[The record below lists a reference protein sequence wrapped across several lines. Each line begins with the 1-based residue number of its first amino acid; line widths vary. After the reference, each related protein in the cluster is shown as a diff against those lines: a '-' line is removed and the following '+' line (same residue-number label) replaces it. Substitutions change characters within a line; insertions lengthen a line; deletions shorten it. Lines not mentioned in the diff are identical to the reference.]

1 MTISE
6 YIHFTNRQKE
16 QASSVDLE
24 ESLRRRGEKLI
35 PSGQDKRLD
44 RDHSVTIQGNR
55 WYDHAAERGGG
66 PISFVRWFYGLDY
79 QDAVTMLLG
88 GETGEV
94 YPRAKERQER
104 EPKPF
109 ELPPANR
116 DMRRVYA
123 YLVKHRHIAWAVVEH
138 FAKTKTLYE
147 DEKYHN
153 CVFVGTDE
161 DGIARHAHKRSTN
174 SYQKAFR
181 LNVEGGDPRY
191 SFHHIGTD
199 GSLYVFEAPIDLLSY
214 ITLHP
219 KDWKSHSYVACCGVS
234 FIPVQKMVERMPQVE
249 TVYLCLD
256 NDKAGHAASM
266 RMARLLSEMGIP
278 SERMISD
285 NKDWNEDIVA
295 KYEKKEEIG
304 LCQVCGY

>member
-1 MTISE
+1 MPQSE
-6 YIHFTNRQKE
+6 AEARSPLSDGFMDWIIKMRSRCCWAEKQAKYI
-16 QASSVDLE
+16 
-24 ESLRRRGEKLI
+24 RGQR
-35 PSGQDKRLD
+35 SGR
-44 RDHSVTIQGNR
+44 
-55 WYDHAAERGGG
+55 
-66 PISFVRWFYGLDY
+66 
-79 QDAVTMLLG
+79 
-88 GETGEV
+88 
-94 YPRAKERQER
+94 
-104 EPKPF
+104 PKPF

-219 KDWKSHSYVACCGVS
+219 KDWKSQSYVACCGVS